1 MISLPLEV
9 NLELKSGSSLSL
21 KVVDVT
27 SNLVPTVLR
36 HRYSFRRVVSRL
48 AERCTEKE
56 GGGGARK
63 AGAPSQ

>member
-1 MISLPLEV
+1 MISLLLGV

-27 SNLVPTVLR
+27 SNLISTVLR
-36 HRYSFRRVVSRL
+36 HQYSFRRVVSRL
-48 AERCTEKE
+48 AERCTEKD
-56 GGGGARK
+56 GGARE